1 MELFNIV
8 VVFVAVGT
16 GWFLG
21 AAHRTTT
28 TTSTQQRRVK
38 N

>member
-21 AAHRTTT
+21 AAHRATS
-28 TTSTQQRRVK
+28 TSTQQRRVK

>member
-28 TTSTQQRRVK
+28 STQQRRVK